1 MLPNERGDDV
11 GGLVEAEEKP
21 LIGAL
26 NPKGVLTAAVDE
38 PPGTGVIDDTT
49 VDGPLL
55 SPKKLGTCEGPEGVG
70 AAEGGFEGSG

>member
-1 MLPNERGDDV
+1 LPNEKGGDV
-11 GGLVEAEEKP
+11 GGLAEAGGKP

-38 PPGTGVIDDTT
+38 PLGTGVVDDTA

-70 AAEGGFEGSG
+70 AVEGGFEGSG